1 MCWDSKEWRE
11 NEKGV
16 VVAAGAAEEIVEVK
30 VDLEVLAELSAEL
43 QAELETD
50 KDVIEIQAQEAQ
62 VFEQAK
68 VVVNLVDYSKVY

>member
-30 VDLEVLAELSAEL
+30 VDLEVLAELSAKS

-50 KDVIEIQAQEAQ
+50 KDVIEIQAEEAQ

>member
-1 MCWDSKEWRE
+1 MCWDSKEWHE

-16 VVAAGAAEEIVEVK
+16 LVVAAAEEIVEVK

>member
-30 VDLEVLAELSAEL
+30 VDLEVLAELSAKS

-50 KDVIEIQAQEAQ
+50 KDVIEIQAEEAQ

-68 VVVNLVDYSKVY
+68 VVVNLVDYSKAY

>member
-16 VVAAGAAEEIVEVK
+16 VVAAEEIVEVK
-30 VDLEVLAELSAEL
+30 VDLEVLAELSAKS

-50 KDVIEIQAQEAQ
+50 KDVIEIQAEEAQ

-68 VVVNLVDYSKVY
+68 VVVNLVDYSKAY

>member
-16 VVAAGAAEEIVEVK
+16 VVAAAAAEEIVEVK

-50 KDVIEIQAQEAQ
+50 KDVIEIPAQEAQ

>member
-16 VVAAGAAEEIVEVK
+16 LVAAEEIVEVK
-30 VDLEVLAELSAEL
+30 VDLEVLAELSAKL

-50 KDVIEIQAQEAQ
+50 KDVIEIQAEEAQ

-68 VVVNLVDYSKVY
+68 VVVNLVDYSKAY

>member
-16 VVAAGAAEEIVEVK
+16 LVAAAEEIVEVK

-50 KDVIEIQAQEAQ
+50 KDVIKIQAEEAQ

-68 VVVNLVDYSKVY
+68 VVVNLVDYLKVY

>member
-11 NEKGV
+11 NEKV
-16 VVAAGAAEEIVEVK
+16 VVEVK

-50 KDVIEIQAQEAQ
+50 KDVIEIQAEEAQ